1 MPHATLK
8 LIPGVDQNRT
18 PVLNEAAISECQ
30 FIRFVPDKQGLGL
43 VQKLGGWDSFYTGG
57 NQGAIDSVI
66 RALWAW
72 EDTNALTYLGVGCET
87 RTAIITNVSGNGSTI
102 TITVSDATG
111 FVVNESI
118 VIYDVT
124 PDDYNGV
131 YTISSVSG
139 NVITVAG
146 TATGAMTVAG
156 TIYSSDTLLVIQNNA
171 LTPITPRFEE
181 LDPALQA
188 TAPSLPPPADE
199 IYFTTISGSSIVT
212 VTLLDSKVYNTDFV
226 YIKTQV
232 SVGGI
237 ILFGLYSC
245 GLVDAANQ
253 FIIDAGVNATSSTSN
268 AVLPTFNFSN
278 NSFDVEVNL
287 PANTYQAGDTFTV
300 LVPVLNIDPVTGST
314 VRIYGNYIIQSIV
327 SAGTSFKIYAK
338 NQSKYTE
345 TVILNNNNVDLI
357 LYKTPGATPSGL
369 AYGTGIY
376 GDGLYGNG
384 LVPNV
389 GSTGY
394 QISAVDW
401 TLDNWGQIFISC
413 PIGGP
418 IFAWDPTSGVSQ
430 AQIINNSP
438 MANDGMFVAMPQRQI
453 VAWGSTFTGISDP
466 LLIRW
471 SDVENYTSWDAT
483 PINQAGSYR
492 LPRGSKI
499 VGCIQGPQ
507 QGLVWTDVALWA
519 MQYSGPPFVY
529 QFNEIGTG
537 CGLIARKAATSM
549 NGIVYWMGQS
559 QFYKLSGSGVEI
571 ITCPIWDVIFQDLDM
586 DNKNKIRAAANSRFG
601 EMTWY
606 YPSESNGGEVNKYV
620 KYNVNLNT
628 WDFGTLSRT
637 AWINESVLGA
647 PIGAGLTDTT
657 SYIYQHET
665 SSNAGNNTA
674 MSSSFQ
680 TGYFAIT
687 DGEYK
692 IFIDQV
698 WPDMKWG
705 YYGGDNNADVYIQFY
720 VKDYPTDP
728 DRIYPPIDSSPY
740 GYLMTADGP
749 DYLTPRFR
757 GRLVSIKIQS
767 NDLNSFWR
775 IGGIRYRFEQ
785 DGKF

>member
-1 MPHATLK
+1 MPHATVK
-8 LIPGVDQNRT
+8 LLPGVDQNRT
-18 PVLNEAAISECQ
+18 PVLNEAAISESQ

-43 VQKLGGWDSFYTGG
+43 VQKLGGWDIFYTGG
-57 NQGAIDSVI
+57 NQGAVSSII

-87 RTAIITNVSGNGSTI
+87 RVAVITNISGDGTTI

-111 FVVNESI
+111 FVINQNI
-118 VIYDVT
+118 VVYGVA
-124 PDDYNGV
+124 PDAYNGI
-131 YTISSVSG
+131 YEISSING
-139 NVITVAG
+139 NVITVLG
-146 TATGAMTVAG
+146 SATGAMTVAG
-156 TIYSSDTLLVIQNNA
+156 TIYSSDTLFVIQDNT
-171 LTPITPRFEE
+171 LDPITPRFEE
-181 LDPALQA
+181 LDPALQN

-199 IYFTTISGSSIVT
+199 IYFETTAGSSIVT
-212 VTLLDSKVYNTDFV
+212 VTLLDSQIYSTDFI

-245 GLVDAANQ
+245 SLIDAANQ
-253 FIIDAGVNATSSTSN
+253 FSIDAGVNATSSSS
-268 AVLPTFNFSN
+268 ASVLPTFGFS
-278 NSFDVEVNL
+278 SGSPDVTVTL
-287 PANTYQAGDTFTV
+287 PNNTYQVGDTFTV
-300 LVPVLNIDPVTGST
+300 LVPVLNTDPSTGST
-314 VRIYGNYIIQSIV
+314 VTIYGNYIIQAII

-338 NQSKYTE
+338 NQSTYTE
-345 TVILNNNNVDLI
+345 TVTLNNGDVDLI
-357 LYKTPGATPSGL
+357 FYKTPGATPSGL
-369 AYGTGIY
+369 AYGTGTY
-376 GDGLYGNG
+376 GDGTYGNG
-384 LVPNV
+384 LIPAV
-389 GSTGY
+389 GASGY

-401 TLDNWGQIFISC
+401 TLDNWGQIFMSC
-413 PIGGP
+413 PVGGP
-418 IFAWDPTSGVSQ
+418 IFAWNPTSGVQQ

-438 MANDGMFVAMPQRQI
+438 MANDGMFVAMPQRQV

-471 SDVENYTSWDAT
+471 SDVENYTVWDAT

-492 LPRGSKI
+492 MPRGSKI

-519 MQYSGPPFVY
+519 MQYSGPPYVY

-537 CGLIARKAATSM
+537 CGLIARKAAASM

-559 QFYKLSGSGVEI
+559 QFYKLGGSGVEI
-571 ITCPIWDVIFQDLDM
+571 ISCPIWDVIFQDLDM
-586 DNKNKIRAAANSRFG
+586 DNKDKIRAAANSRFG

-606 YPSESNGGEVNKYV
+606 YPSTSNGGEVNKYV
-620 KYNVNLNT
+620 KYNVYLNT

-657 SYIYQHET
+657 SYIYQHEV
-665 SSNAGNNTA
+665 SSNAGNNIA
-674 MSSSFQ
+674 MGSSFQ
-680 TGYFAIT
+680 TGYFAVT

-692 IFIDQV
+692 IFIDQI

-720 VKDYPTDP
+720 VKDYPTDS
-728 DRIYPPIDSSPY
+728 DRIYPSIDAFPY
-740 GYLMTADGP
+740 GYLMTANGP
-749 DYLTPRFR
+749 QYLTPRFR